1 MTGKTH
7 AAAGAFIGAVIGQLT
22 GSPLEGFFLGMFAGL
37 LPDIDHPRSTLG
49 RKRKSLS
56 FAVNAIA
63 GHRGIT
69 HTVWFCLVA
78 AVGIALLTALAGPI
92 LYAVFPRPDLLEIM
106 ESVLQAGVSWPTP
119 LVLGL
124 IIFLGSLS
132 HLLLDG
138 ITISG
143 IELFYP
149 VRLPARLAWLEYP
162 KGIIKTGNELI
173 ELPLS
178 FLLLVLG
185 YLILVA

>member
-1 MTGKTH
+1 LTGKTH

-69 HTVWFCLVA
+69 HTV
-78 AVGIALLTALAGPI
+78 
-92 LYAVFPRPDLLEIM
+92 
-106 ESVLQAGVSWPTP
+106 LQAGVSWPTP

-143 IELFYP
+143 IEPFYP

-162 KGIIKTGNELI
+162 KGIIKTPGVG
-173 ELPLS
+173 PPFLS
-178 FLLLVLG
+178 AWDL
-185 YLILVA
+185 

>member
-1 MTGKTH
+1 MGLYRGNDQRFCNKVSRD
-7 AAAGAFIGAVIGQLT
+7 IVVICQDNQTLHDV
-22 GSPLEGFFLGMFAGL
+22 LEF
-37 LPDIDHPRSTLG
+37 S
-49 RKRKSLS
+49 
-56 FAVNAIA
+56 
-63 GHRGIT
+63 GI
-69 HTVWFCLVA
+69 
-78 AVGIALLTALAGPI
+78 
-92 LYAVFPRPDLLEIM
+92 
-106 ESVLQAGVSWPTP
+106 SWPTL

-143 IELFYP
+143 IEPFYP
-149 VRLPARLAWLEYP
+149 VRLSARLAWLEYP
-162 KGIIKTGNELI
+162 KGIIKTGNERI

>member
-1 MTGKTH
+1 
-7 AAAGAFIGAVIGQLT
+7 
-22 GSPLEGFFLGMFAGL
+22 
-37 LPDIDHPRSTLG
+37 
-49 RKRKSLS
+49 
-56 FAVNAIA
+56 
-63 GHRGIT
+63 
-69 HTVWFCLVA
+69 
-78 AVGIALLTALAGPI
+78 
-92 LYAVFPRPDLLEIM
+92 M

-143 IELFYP
+143 IEPFYP

-162 KGIIKTGNELI
+162 KGIMKTGNELI

>member
-56 FAVNAIA
+56 LAVNAIA

-69 HTVWFCLVA
+69 H
-78 AVGIALLTALAGPI
+78 
-92 LYAVFPRPDLLEIM
+92 
-106 ESVLQAGVSWPTP
+106 
-119 LVLGL
+119 
-124 IIFLGSLS
+124 
-132 HLLLDG
+132 
-138 ITISG
+138 
-143 IELFYP
+143 
-149 VRLPARLAWLEYP
+149 
-162 KGIIKTGNELI
+162 GNELI

-178 FLLLVLG
+178 FLLLVLC

>member
-7 AAAGAFIGAVIGQLT
+7 AAAGAFIGVLIGQLT

-56 FAVNAIA
+56 LAVNAIA

-106 ESVLQAGVSWPTP
+106 ESVL
-119 LVLGL
+119 
-124 IIFLGSLS
+124 
-132 HLLLDG
+132 
-138 ITISG
+138 
-143 IELFYP
+143 
-149 VRLPARLAWLEYP
+149 
-162 KGIIKTGNELI
+162 
-173 ELPLS
+173 
-178 FLLLVLG
+178 
-185 YLILVA
+185 